1 MQQHALTKISVLIS
15 DTLSVMRFYELVVDF
30 GFCFFWGGGFRTSY
44 QPLLSIK
51 KTLK

>member
-30 GFCFFWGGGFRTSY
+30 GFCFFGGVLEPVISPWC
-44 QPLLSIK
+44 PLK
-51 KTLK
+51 RH

>member
-30 GFCFFWGGGFRTSY
+30 GFCFFGGFLEPVIGPWC
-44 QPLLSIK
+44 PLK
-51 KTLK
+51 RH

>member
-30 GFCFFWGGGFRTSY
+30 GFCFFWGGGGLEPVISPWC
-44 QPLLSIK
+44 PLK
-51 KTLK
+51 RH

>member
-30 GFCFFWGGGFRTSY
+30 GFCFFGGGVLEPVISPWC
-44 QPLLSIK
+44 PLK
-51 KTLK
+51 RH